1 MDWPRTCSG
10 RLSSIIQHERRQ
22 HQSIPGYT
30 YRPSTEMPHVG
41 VKGFG
46 AGSAKEDRA
55 KHDEAAY
62 AVIEKIC
69 QSDARI
75 ERPEHVRMLR
85 DAREAKRADDDEP

>member
-1 MDWPRTCSG
+1 
-10 RLSSIIQHERRQ
+10 
-22 HQSIPGYT
+22 
-30 YRPSTEMPHVG
+30 MPHVG

-46 AGSAKEDRA
+46 AGGAKEDRA
-55 KHDEAAY
+55 KHEEAAD

-85 DAREAKRADDDEP
+85 DAREAKRADDEEPQRHDRAENAGDLAVPCDCTLNSPTSTATDKGTT